1 MFDNLT
7 KEIILLSMVPV
18 ILIILIDLIV
28 FIVARKKKNNFRF
41 NYFIKVSLIIAIAFV
56 LPLIGGY
63 TIWVISNFISRS
75 ILSKN
80 IWYTGL
86 LIFLWACLIVLL
98 LWVYLKSLREF
109 NERNSNYDD
118 LEERIEK
125 SKLEEENVQ

>member
-63 TIWVISNFISRS
+63 TIWVISNFVSRS

>member
-28 FIVARKKKNNFRF
+28 FIVTRKKKNNFRF